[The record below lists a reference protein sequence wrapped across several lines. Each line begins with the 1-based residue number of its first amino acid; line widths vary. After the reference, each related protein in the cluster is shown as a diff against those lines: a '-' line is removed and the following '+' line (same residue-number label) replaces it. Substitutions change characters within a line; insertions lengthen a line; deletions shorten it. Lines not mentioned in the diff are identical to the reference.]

1 MAGLRKTS
9 LVAALALV
17 VACSKQPKRVSP
29 SVPVTPKQAAA
40 PATVVGYV
48 GTKARVAL
56 PQLGPTC
63 FAEIETRA
71 IEEAAETGGTERHI
85 DSHCDFWADE
95 GVRVGALAGWTI
107 SGESSK
113 GVTANLRM
121 SATATALD
129 GKRVRYEIDASW
141 K

>member
-1 MAGLRKTS
+1 MSLVVAAA
-9 LVAALALV
+9 LVAA
-17 VACSKQPKRVSP
+17 CSKPP
-29 SVPVTPKQAAA
+29 SVPTQKQEST
-40 PATVVGYV
+40 PATVVGNV

-71 IEEAAETGGTERHI
+71 VREPFESGGTERSI
-85 DSHCDFWADE
+85 DSLCGFWADE
-95 GVRVGALAGWTI
+95 GVRVGALAGWTT
-107 SGESSK
+107 SGERSR
-113 GVTANLRM
+113 GETPNLRM

-129 GKRVRYEIDASW
+129 GKRVLYEVEASW